1 LLLTCANVATL
12 TLVRFVSRR
21 REIAIRQSLGAG
33 RVRVVRQM
41 VVESVILAIGAGAAA
56 LLLTLWTAKTFALFL
71 PPNANPIAIN
81 GMVDPGVVIAI
92 VALAVLASLLCGAF
106 PAWRSSQ
113 VPAAEVLKEESASV
127 SGSKHNRRLLS
138 GLVVAQVAL
147 SLALLVSSGLFL
159 RTLRNIA
166 HADPGFEQDHVL
178 TASVGLNISG
188 YPNDQRRLIRDK
200 ILQRVEA
207 LPGVTVASLTDWI
220 PLTLSRK
227 TEDAYPE
234 GYAPR
239 PHESLEVGRADVS
252 PRYFETMGIAILE
265 GRGFTQDD
273 NENAPRVLIV
283 DQTAANRY
291 WPGQDPIG
299 KRLSIGRWRSAP
311 SLGQGSNLFTVVGVV
326 KNSKHL
332 MMSERPG
339 PMIYMSYYQ
348 EPGPELIVQMK
359 TMGNP
364 ADLAQA
370 AESAI
375 QEVDRGLPVY
385 DVRTMRENTAMA
397 SAFVVMQSTFAGIF
411 ALIALV
417 LAATGIYGVMAYR
430 TELRTHEIGIRVA
443 LGASRADLM
452 RLVLLQGMRLTAI
465 GLALGLA
472 LSFGLTRVIAGLLY
486 GIGANDPVTIFAVLI
501 LLAAMSLLAC
511 YLPAQRAMRV
521 NPVTAIREL

>member
-1 LLLTCANVATL
+1 
-12 TLVRFVSRR
+12 
-21 REIAIRQSLGAG
+21 
-33 RVRVVRQM
+33 
-41 VVESVILAIGAGAAA
+41 
-56 LLLTLWTAKTFALFL
+56 
-71 PPNANPIAIN
+71 
-81 GMVDPGVVIAI
+81 
-92 VALAVLASLLCGAF
+92 
-106 PAWRSSQ
+106 
-113 VPAAEVLKEESASV
+113 
-127 SGSKHNRRLLS
+127 
-138 GLVVAQVAL
+138 
-147 SLALLVSSGLFL
+147 
-159 RTLRNIA
+159 
-166 HADPGFEQDHVL
+166 
-178 TASVGLNISG
+178 VGLSISG
-188 YPNDQRRLIRDK
+188 YPDDQRRLIRDK
-200 ILQRVEA
+200 VLQRVEA
-207 LPGVTVASLTDWI
+207 LPGVTVASLTDWV
-220 PLTLSRK
+220 PLTLTPK

-252 PRYFETMGIAILE
+252 PRYFETMGIPILE

-273 NENAPRVLIV
+273 KENTPRVLIV

-299 KRLSIGRWRSAP
+299 KRLSIG
-311 SLGQGSNLFTVVGVV
+311 SNLFTVVGVV

-339 PMIYMSYYQ
+339 PMIYISYYQ
-348 EPGPELIVQMK
+348 QPGPELIVQMK
-359 TMGNP
+359 TKGNP

-370 AESAI
+370 AERAI
-375 QEVDRGLPVY
+375 QEVDSRLPVY
-385 DVRTMRENTAMA
+385 DVRTMRENTALA
-397 SAFVVMQSTFAGIF
+397 STFVVMQSTFAGIF
-411 ALIALV
+411 AVIALV

-521 NPVTAIREL
+521 NPVAAIRGL

>member
-1 LLLTCANVATL
+1 
-12 TLVRFVSRR
+12 
-21 REIAIRQSLGAG
+21 
-33 RVRVVRQM
+33 
-41 VVESVILAIGAGAAA
+41 
-56 LLLTLWTAKTFALFL
+56 
-71 PPNANPIAIN
+71 
-81 GMVDPGVVIAI
+81 
-92 VALAVLASLLCGAF
+92 
-106 PAWRSSQ
+106 
-113 VPAAEVLKEESASV
+113 
-127 SGSKHNRRLLS
+127 
-138 GLVVAQVAL
+138 
-147 SLALLVSSGLFL
+147 
-159 RTLRNIA
+159 
-166 HADPGFEQDHVL
+166 
-178 TASVGLNISG
+178 
-188 YPNDQRRLIRDK
+188 LIRDK

-207 LPGVTVASLTDWI
+207 LPGVTVASLTDWV
-220 PLTLSRK
+220 PLTLTRK

-234 GYAPR
+234 GYAPQ

-252 PRYFETMGIAILE
+252 PRYFETMGIPILE
-265 GRGFTQDD
+265 GRDFTQDD
-273 NENAPRVLIV
+273 NDKAPRVLIV

-299 KRLSIGRWRSAP
+299 KRLSLP
-311 SLGQGSNLFTVVGVV
+311 SMSSKLFTVVGVV

-339 PMIYMSYYQ
+339 PMIYISYYQ
-348 EPGPELIVQMK
+348 QPGPELIVQMK

-364 ADLAQA
+364 ADLLQA
-370 AESAI
+370 AEGAI
-375 QEVDRGLPVY
+375 QEVDSRLPVY
-385 DVRTMRENTAMA
+385 DVRTMRETTAIA
-397 SAFVVMQSTFAGIF
+397 STFVVMQSTFAGIF
-411 ALIALV
+411 AVIALV

-443 LGASRADLM
+443 LGASRADVM

-511 YLPAQRAMRV
+511 YLPAERATRV